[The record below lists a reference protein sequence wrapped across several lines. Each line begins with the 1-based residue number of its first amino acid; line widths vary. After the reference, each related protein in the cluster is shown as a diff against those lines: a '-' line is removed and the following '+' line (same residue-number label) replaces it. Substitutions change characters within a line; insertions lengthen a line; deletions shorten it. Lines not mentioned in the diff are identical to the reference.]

1 MFENAN
7 GRVTL
12 SSAYRLS
19 GYHSVEI
26 TDVAGDGDFPEL
38 QGFLPLIEHG
48 RVSTTPD
55 RIIAADNI
63 ATNLTGVLALFAIQ
77 TGEKVVIIA
86 VVALTILSFVATAVY
101 AKFLERGQI
110 IE

>member
-1 MFENAN
+1 MIQGAVNIAL
-7 GRVTL
+7 VILVISL
-12 SSAYRLS
+12 SLSFYRLAK
-19 GYHSVEI
+19 G
-26 TDVAGDGDFPEL
+26 P
-38 QGFLPLIEHG
+38 
-48 RVSTTPD
+48 TTPD

-63 ATNLTGVLALFAIQ
+63 ATNLTGVLTLFAIQ

>member
-1 MFENAN
+1 MIQGAIQIAM
-7 GRVTL
+7 VMIVL
-12 SSAYRLS
+12 SLALSFYRLAK
-19 GYHSVEI
+19 G
-26 TDVAGDGDFPEL
+26 P
-38 QGFLPLIEHG
+38 
-48 RVSTTPD
+48 TTPD

-63 ATNLTGVLALFAIQ
+63 ATNLTAILALFAIQ

>member
-1 MFENAN
+1 MIQGAVNIAL
-7 GRVTL
+7 VILVISIAL
-12 SSAYRLS
+12 SFYRLAK
-19 GYHSVEI
+19 GP
-26 TDVAGDGDFPEL
+26 TP
-38 QGFLPLIEHG
+38 
-48 RVSTTPD
+48 PD

-63 ATNLTGVLALFAIQ
+63 ATNLTGVLTLFAIQ

>member
-1 MFENAN
+1 MIQGAIQIGLMMLVVSLAF
-7 GRVTL
+7 
-12 SSAYRLS
+12 SFYRLAK
-19 GYHSVEI
+19 G
-26 TDVAGDGDFPEL
+26 P
-38 QGFLPLIEHG
+38 
-48 RVSTTPD
+48 TTPD

-86 VVALTILSFVATAVY
+86 VVALTILSFVATAVL
-101 AKFLERGQI
+101 AKFLERGMI

>member
-1 MFENAN
+1 MIQGAVNIALILL
-7 GRVTL
+7 VISIAL
-12 SSAYRLS
+12 SFYRLARGPS
-19 GYHSVEI
+19 
-26 TDVAGDGDFPEL
+26 
-38 QGFLPLIEHG
+38 
-48 RVSTTPD
+48 TPD

-63 ATNLTGVLALFAIQ
+63 ATNLTGVFALFAIQ
-77 TGEKVVIIA
+77 TGEKVLIIA